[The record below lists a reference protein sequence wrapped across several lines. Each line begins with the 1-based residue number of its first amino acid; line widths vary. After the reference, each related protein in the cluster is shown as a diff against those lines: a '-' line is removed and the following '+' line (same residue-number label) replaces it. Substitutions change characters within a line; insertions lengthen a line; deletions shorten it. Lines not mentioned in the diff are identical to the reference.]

1 MQQKDNIENKLPA
14 IIGDLRQNLGLSA
27 DDPNMDDAIARMSRK
42 ELFCR
47 FMAWNGIMGFESFIK
62 CALSEIYNVEFE
74 EGPLNFEDPIIGIK
88 RAAVINTVQKFEE
101 LICTE
106 SKRPTPESIPVVYC
120 YRVAQ
125 IADELKKECQS
136 ETE

>member
-1 MQQKDNIENKLPA
+1 MQQKDNIENKIPSV
-14 IIGDLRQNLGLSA
+14 ICDIRQNLGLSP
-27 DDPNMDDAIARMSRK
+27 DDPGMDDAITKMSRK

-47 FMAWNGIMGFESFIK
+47 FMTWNGIMGFESFIK

-74 EGPLNFEDPIIGIK
+74 EGPLNFEDPAIGIK
-88 RAAVINTVQKFEE
+88 RAAIINAAQKFEE

-106 SKRPTPESIPVVYC
+106 SKRLTPESVPVVYC

-125 IADELKKECQS
+125 IADELKKECKK
-136 ETE
+136 EGD